1 MRAPASSLRSLVQLR
16 AGVVAAPGQ
25 PARRPGCPASRSGIG
40 SSRWASILTYLVP
53 LLFAAALA
61 ACDGA
66 GPTAPDSSESALPGR
81 AERTGRPD
89 RPSHVVTIHR

>member
-16 AGVVAAPGQ
+16 AGVVAAP
-25 PARRPGCPASRSGIG
+25 ARTACRSGWPAFRSGAG
-40 SSRWASILTYLVP
+40 SFPWASILTYLVP

-81 AERTGRPD
+81 TEGTGRPD
-89 RPSHVVTIHR
+89 RPNHVVTSHR